1 MIFIWFG
8 RFIYELVMDVLSM
21 MHVIILLGV
30 GVLKLIIIKSLF
42 LLIKTRKEL
51 PSFFVKQVD
60 YSGRR
65 RQVWGWPPL
74 AEECHGSA
82 PVCTE
87 KLKKRN
93 LSGMIIFAHLPTLHS
108 LLKSNRSM
116 FEILI

>member
-51 PSFFVKQVD
+51 P
-60 YSGRR
+60 
-65 RQVWGWPPL
+65 L
-74 AEECHGSA
+74 
-82 PVCTE
+82 
-87 KLKKRN
+87 
-93 LSGMIIFAHLPTLHS
+93 
-108 LLKSNRSM
+108 
-116 FEILI
+116 